1 MVDVTLAKVLCLFFY
16 PVLFIL
22 RVAELLV
29 TWTVQRFM
37 PDATYAR
44 YCMYLCRLSNKVSF
58 RSLLCVSFHQCS
70 RGFGADKS
78 GLLSARRRRCCLHW
92 VFNMCLQMWPY
103 FFRLIN
109 DYTVAVMIRTSCF
122 QSLTVYEFCVVILC
136 FVGSIWRCWRRCF
149 QEVLLYYS
157 EVCPS

>member
-37 PDATYAR
+37 PDATNAR

-58 RSLLCVSFHQCS
+58 RWLLYVSFHQSS
-70 RGFGADKS
+70 RGFETDKS
-78 GLLSARRRRCCLHW
+78 GLHRHVDEDVVGTEFLICACKCAT
-92 VFNMCLQMWPY
+92 Y
-103 FFRLIN
+103 FCRL
-109 DYTVAVMIRTSCF
+109 
-122 QSLTVYEFCVVILC
+122 L
-136 FVGSIWRCWRRCF
+136 
-149 QEVLLYYS
+149 
-157 EVCPS
+157 